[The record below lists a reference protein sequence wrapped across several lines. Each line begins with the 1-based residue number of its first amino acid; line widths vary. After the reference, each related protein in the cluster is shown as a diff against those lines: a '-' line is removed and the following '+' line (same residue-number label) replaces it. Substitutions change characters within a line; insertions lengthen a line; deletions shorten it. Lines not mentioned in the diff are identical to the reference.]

1 MTTATTNFTDTQNKI
16 EKLRLSIEEVEA
28 NIYSQIPQGIT
39 NEFDKSK
46 LGLLNWMEEME
57 EMLVEFMEKEKCL

>member
-1 MTTATTNFTDTQNKI
+1 MTTLTINFTDTFEKI
-16 EKLRLSIEEVEA
+16 EKLKLSIKEVEA

-46 LGLLNWMEEME
+46 LSLLNWVEEME
-57 EMLVEFMEKEKCL
+57 VMLMELQEK

>member
-1 MTTATTNFTDTQNKI
+1 MITSTTNYTDTLDKI
-16 EKLRLSIEEVEA
+16 EKLKLSIKEVET

-46 LGLLNWMEEME
+46 LSLLNWLEEME
-57 EMLVEFMEKEKCL
+57 VMLMELQEK

>member
-1 MTTATTNFTDTQNKI
+1 MTTSTTNFTDTFEKI
-16 EKLRLSIEEVEA
+16 EKLKLSIKEVEA

-46 LGLLNWMEEME
+46 LSLLNWVEEME
-57 EMLVEFMEKEKCL
+57 VMLMELQEK

>member
-1 MTTATTNFTDTQNKI
+1 MTTSTTNYTDTLDKI
-16 EKLRLSIEEVEA
+16 EKLKLSIKEVEG

-46 LGLLNWMEEME
+46 LRLLNWMEEME
-57 EMLVEFMEKEKCL
+57 VMLMELQKK

>member
-1 MTTATTNFTDTQNKI
+1 MTTSTTNYTDTLDKI
-16 EKLRLSIEEVEA
+16 EKLKLSIKEVEG